1 MFVLSGK
8 KIINSLIGIFFIIL
22 IGIIGISIKNEPSNY
37 VSTVSLPVS
46 VKTVVIDARSWYSR

>member
-22 IGIIGISIKNEPSNY
+22 IGIIGISIKNEPSN
-37 VSTVSLPVS
+37 LPVS
-46 VKTVVIDARSWYSR
+46 GKTVVIDARSWYSR